1 MEKFA
6 NNCCRAVLDGTRV
19 CPDLST
25 SALAV
30 ALEHPRAL
38 ESFGVW
44 AAGQI
49 AGDAFVMV
57 FWATMALLAFWL
69 WPRLPAPVRRAALK
83 ARGLPQNGPENADE
97 LLDKV
102 FALEREIGRLQGRL
116 QTEKEL
122 RSAVRKER
130 DRLLRD
136 LEAGR
141 AERRRLQERL
151 QELERPWWRKILG
164 GGS

>member
-1 MEKFA
+1 MEKFVD
-6 NNCCRAVLDGTRV
+6 NCRRAVRDGTRA
-19 CPDLST
+19 CPDLAAS
-25 SALAV
+25 SLAV

-38 ESFGVW
+38 ESFGIW

-49 AGDAFVMV
+49 AGDVFMMV
-57 FWATMALLAFWL
+57 FWATMVLLALWV
-69 WPRLPAPVRRAALK
+69 WPRLPAPVRRAVLK
-83 ARGLPQNGPENADE
+83 ARGGPQNADE

-102 FALEREIGRLQGRL
+102 LALEREIGRLQGRL

-122 RSAVRKER
+122 GSAARRER

-151 QELERPWWRKILG
+151 QELERPWWRRMLG
-164 GGS
+164 GGG